1 MEREDY
7 RYMERTVSIGYQEFD
22 DLISHNLFYIDKTSF
37 IKEWWESRDRVTLIT
52 RPRRFGKTLTLSMLE
67 QFFSV
72 EHKGSNLFEGLEVWK
87 EEAYRE
93 IQGTYPVILL
103 SFSNIKETCFSETR
117 KKICKTIQ
125 ILYRKYEFLLEGTL
139 LSESEKEDFQRIS
152 AEMPDYEASLSLQQL
167 SAYLYRYYG
176 KKVIILLDEYDT
188 PMQESFVNGYWEQ
201 LSAFIRNIFNAAF
214 KGNSYLERGIM
225 TGITRISKESIFSD
239 LNNLKVVTTTSEEY
253 AESFGFTEE
262 EVAASL
268 REYSLS
274 DRMDEVREW
283 YDGFT
288 FGASTDIYNP
298 WSVLNYLD
306 TGKLG
311 AYWANTSS
319 NSLADKV
326 IREGSKDIKQS
337 FERLIMGK
345 SIIVSIDEQI
355 VYNQLF
361 VKESSIWSL
370 LLASGYLKVTETEF
384 IERTGRVY
392 YHLALT
398 NKEVRIMFE
407 NMIHEWFADYDSGY
421 NDFIKAMLQDDLKAM
436 NVYINRVAQATFSFF
451 DSGKKASAENEPER
465 FYHGFVLGLIV
476 DLEERYLVTSN
487 RESGFGRYDVLL
499 EPKGRMDDAVI
510 LEFKVQDSDEKDLS
524 DTVQAALQ
532 QIEEKKY
539 SAVLEAK
546 GIPAERIRKYGFAF
560 QGKRILIGR

>member
-1 MEREDY
+1 MG
-7 RYMERTVSIGYQEFD
+7 RTVSIGYQEFD
-22 DLISHNLFYIDKTSF
+22 DLISNHLFYVDKTDF
-37 IKEWWESRDRVTLIT
+37 IKEWWESRDRVTLLT

-72 EHKGSNLFEGLEVWK
+72 EYAGSNLFEGLEIWR
-87 EEAYRE
+87 EEKYRE

-117 KKICKTIQ
+117 KKLCKTIQ
-125 ILYRKYEFLLEGTL
+125 ILYRKYDFLLDGAL
-139 LSESEKEDFQRIS
+139 LSESEKEDFRRVS
-152 AEMPDYEASLSLQQL
+152 AEMSDYEASLSLQQL
-167 SAYLYRYYG
+167 SAYLHRYYG

-201 LSAFIRNIFNAAF
+201 LSAFIRNLFNAAF
-214 KGNSYLERGIM
+214 KGNSHLERGIL

-239 LNNLKVVTTTSEEY
+239 LNNLKVVTTTSNEY
-253 AESFGFTEE
+253 AASFGFTEE
-262 EVAASL
+262 EVAAAL
-268 REYSLS
+268 DEYSLS
-274 DRMDEVREW
+274 DRMNEVKEW

-288 FGASTDIYNP
+288 FGTCADIYNP
-298 WSVLNYLD
+298 WSILNYLD

-326 IREGSKDIKQS
+326 IREGSKDIKQN
-337 FERLIMGK
+337 FELLIKGQD
-345 SIIVSIDEQI
+345 IEVLIDEQI

-370 LLASGYLKVTETEF
+370 LLASGYLRVTETRF
-384 IERTGRVY
+384 VERTGRVY
-392 YHLALT
+392 YGLALT

-407 NMIHEWFADYDSGY
+407 SMIHEWFSDYDSGY
-421 NDFIKAMLQDDLKAM
+421 NDFIKAMLQDNLKAM

-487 RESGFGRYDVLL
+487 RESGFGRYDVML
-499 EPKGRMDDAVI
+499 EPKRNTDDAII
-510 LEFKVQDSDEKDLS
+510 LEFKVQDSDEKELS
-524 DTVQAALQ
+524 DTVQQALR
-532 QIEEKKY
+532 QIEDKKY
-539 SAVLEAK
+539 AVALEAK
-546 GIPAERIRKYGFAF
+546 GIQAERIRKYGFAF
-560 QGKRILIGR
+560 QGKKILIGR